1 MFVEASSVVTRRRAA
16 MRAYLVR
23 HAQSENNVLRAPG
36 LDNAE
41 RSADPGVTARGC
53 RQMDA
58 LEARFARLRADT
70 ARGIALYASP
80 MRRCLLTAN
89 AMARG
94 MRTRAKVMIDAHEHG
109 GCFRGARGRDADADG
124 TSRAIGERG
133 MTRDE
138 IESEFELVDASDVP
152 TIGWWD
158 ASRGCETVA
167 EAQTRARG
175 VAKYLMH
182 KARAMAAGEEE
193 EMDVCIV
200 THGMFIDMLLKT
212 LFDVPR
218 TRGKQGALFC
228 SQNACVHELHLDIAE
243 DGDSVGLQV
252 FNDVTHIPEEAR
264 SGGTVDGLSEAYTNE
279 GSA

>member
-1 MFVEASSVVTRRRAA
+1 MFVVCREASSVVTRRRAA

-23 HAQSENNVLRAPG
+23 HAQSENNVPARARAGQRRAKRRPRGHGEG
-36 LDNAE
+36 LPTGWM
-41 RSADPGVTARGC
+41 RSRRVSRDCAPRRREGSRCT
-53 RQMDA
+53 
-58 LEARFARLRADT
+58 
-70 ARGIALYASP
+70 ASP

-167 EAQTRARG
+167 EAQTRAARG
-175 VAKYLMH
+175 VARYLMH

-218 TRGKQGALFC
+218 TRGKAGGAVLLAKRVRARTSSRHRRRRRFGG
-228 SQNACVHELHLDIAE
+228 IA
-243 DGDSVGLQV
+243 GV
-252 FNDVTHIPEEAR
+252 
-264 SGGTVDGLSEAYTNE
+264 
-279 GSA
+279 

>member
-1 MFVEASSVVTRRRAA
+1 
-16 MRAYLVR
+16 MRVYLVR
-23 HAQSENNVLRAPG
+23 HAQSENNVLAAPG
-36 LDNAE
+36 LDCAE
-41 RSADPGVTARGC
+41 RSADPGVTARGR
-53 RQMDA
+53 RQIDA
-58 LEARFARLRADT
+58 LEARFARARAENG
-70 ARGIALYASP
+70 AKRIALYASP

-94 MRTRAKVMIDAHEHG
+94 MQTRAEVMVDAHEHG
-109 GCFRGARGRDADADG
+109 GCFRGARGRDDADG
-124 TSRAIGERG
+124 DASGDASRTSRAIGERG

-138 IESEFELVDASDVP
+138 IEREFDGVDASDVR

-167 EAQTRARG
+167 EAQTRASG
-175 VAKYLMH
+175 VARYLMD
-182 KARAMAAGEEE
+182 KARAMANKKEE

-228 SQNACVHELHLDIAE
+228 SQNACVHELHFDIAE
-243 DGDSVGLQV
+243 DGDTVGLRV

>member
-1 MFVEASSVVTRRRAA
+1 
-16 MRAYLVR
+16 
-23 HAQSENNVLRAPG
+23 
-36 LDNAE
+36 
-41 RSADPGVTARGC
+41 
-53 RQMDA
+53 
-58 LEARFARLRADT
+58 
-70 ARGIALYASP
+70 
-80 MRRCLLTAN
+80 
-89 AMARG
+89 
-94 MRTRAKVMIDAHEHG
+94 MIDAHEHG

-138 IESEFELVDASDVP
+138 IEIEFELVDASDVP